1 MSAIQEEKK
10 IPIREAREIV
20 KDLMMPNAFIYWVD
34 FLFHIVLGWCSFY
47 FCYRSDFFSP
57 IQWVLFFVS
66 IFSFYRAAIFIHEIT
81 HLRKGTFYLFRVVW
95 NLLCGFPLMIPSF
108 LYQGVHNDH
117 HNIKLYGTRGDGEY
131 FPFVDKGRSK
141 IILFALASF
150 FVPAFFF
157 VRFVLLTPLSYCNK
171 SVRSLVLEKI
181 SSFSIDPN
189 YKRTRS
195 SLNAVDMWQAQEIA
209 TCLYGWFFIL
219 LMLEGVLPYK
229 IFGLW
234 LIAFGLVFFINSLRT
249 LAAHCYRYSG
259 DEVLDISEQL
269 LDSVNIPN
277 SFLGALWAP
286 VGLRFHATHHLI
298 PEMPYHSLG
307 KTHQRLREQFSKKN
321 LYLQSN
327 SSGLLSTLARLWR
340 ESGNLAFFVLFVE
353 CF

>member
-1 MSAIQEEKK
+1 MSAIQEKK
-10 IPIREAREIV
+10 EISIREAREMV
-20 KDLMMPNAFIYWVD
+20 KGLMKPNPFIYWVD
-34 FLFHIVLGWCSFY
+34 FLFHVVLGWCSFC
-47 FCYRSDFFSP
+47 FCYKADFFSP
-57 IQWVLFFVS
+57 IQWALFFVS

-117 HNIKLYGTRGDGEY
+117 HNVKLYGTKGDGEY
-131 FPFVDKGRSK
+131 YPFVHEGRSK

-150 FVPAFFF
+150 FVPVLFF

-171 SVRSLVLEKI
+171 SLRRLVLKKI
-181 SSFSIDPN
+181 SSLSIN
-189 YKRTRS
+189 LNFQRTGP
-195 SLNAVDMWQAQEIA
+195 SLNAVDMWQVQEIA

-234 LIAFGLVFFINSLRT
+234 LITFGLVFFINSLRT

-259 DEVLDISEQL
+259 DEVLGISEQL

-277 SFLGALWAP
+277 SFLGVLWAP

-307 KTHQRLREQFSKKN
+307 KTHQKLREQFSEKN
-321 LYLQSN
+321 LYIQTSSN
-327 SSGLLSTLARLWR
+327 GLLSTLARLWR

-353 CF
+353 HF

>member
-1 MSAIQEEKK
+1 MSAIQEKK
-10 IPIREAREIV
+10 EISIREAREMV
-20 KDLMMPNAFIYWVD
+20 KSLMKPNPFIYWVD
-34 FLFHIVLGWCSFY
+34 FLFHVVLGWCSFC
-47 FCYRSDFFSP
+47 FCYKADFFSP
-57 IQWVLFFVS
+57 IQWALFFVS

-117 HNIKLYGTRGDGEY
+117 HNVKLYGTKGDGEY
-131 FPFVDKGRSK
+131 YPFVHEGRSK

-150 FVPAFFF
+150 FVPVLFF

-171 SVRSLVLEKI
+171 SLRRLVLKKI
-181 SSFSIDPN
+181 SSLSIN
-189 YKRTRS
+189 LNFQRTGP

-229 IFGLW
+229 ILGLW
-234 LIAFGLVFFINSLRT
+234 FITFGGVFFINSLRT

-259 DEVLDISEQL
+259 EEVLDISEQL

-277 SFLGALWAP
+277 SFLGVLWAP

-307 KTHQRLREQFSKKN
+307 KTHQKLREQFSEKN
-321 LYLQSN
+321 LYIQTSSN
-327 SSGLLSTLARLWR
+327 GLLSTLARLWR

>member
-1 MSAIQEEKK
+1 MSAIQEKK
-10 IPIREAREIV
+10 EISIREAREMV
-20 KDLMMPNAFIYWVD
+20 KGLMRPNPFIYWVD

-47 FCYRSDFFSP
+47 FCCKSVFFSP
-57 IQWVLFFVS
+57 IQWIFFFIS

-117 HNIKLYGTRGDGEY
+117 HNVKLYGTKGDGEY
-131 FPFVDKGRSK
+131 YPFVHEGRSK

-150 FVPAFFF
+150 FVPVLFF

-171 SVRSLVLEKI
+171 SLRRLVLKKI
-181 SSFSIDPN
+181 SSLSIN
-189 YKRTRS
+189 LNFQRTGP
-195 SLNAVDMWQAQEIA
+195 SLNAVDMWQVQEIA

-229 IFGLW
+229 ILGFWFITFG
-234 LIAFGLVFFINSLRT
+234 GVFFINSLRT

-259 DEVLDISEQL
+259 DEVLGISEQL
-269 LDSVNIPN
+269 LDSVNISN
-277 SFLGALWAP
+277 SFLGVLWAP

-307 KTHQRLREQFSKKN
+307 KTHQRLREHFSGKN
-321 LYLQSN
+321 LYLQTNSN
-327 SSGLLSTLARLWR
+327 GLLSTLARLWE
-340 ESGNLAFFVLFVE
+340 ESST
-353 CF
+353 

>member
-1 MSAIQEEKK
+1 MSTIQEEKK
-10 IPIREAREIV
+10 IPIKEAREIV
-20 KDLMMPNAFIYWVD
+20 KDLMVPNAFIYWVD
-34 FLFHIVLGWCSFY
+34 FLFHITLGWCSFY
-47 FCYRSDFFSP
+47 FCCKSVFFSP
-57 IQWVLFFVS
+57 IQWILFFIS

-95 NLLCGFPLMIPSF
+95 NFLCGFPLMIPSF

-141 IILFALASF
+141 IILFTIASF
-150 FVPAFFF
+150 FVPVFFF
-157 VRFVLLTPLSYCNK
+157 VRFVFLTPLSYCSK
-171 SVRSLVLEKI
+171 SLRSLVLKKI

-195 SLNAVDMWQAQEIA
+195 SLNAVDMWQVQEIA

-229 IFGLW
+229 ILGLW
-234 LIAFGLVFFINSLRT
+234 LITFGVVFFINSLRT

-259 DEVLDISEQL
+259 QEVLGISEQL

-277 SFLGALWAP
+277 SFLGVLWAP

-307 KTHQRLREQFSKKN
+307 KTDQRLREQFSKKN
-321 LYLQSN
+321 LYLQTSSN
-327 SSGLLSTLARLWR
+327 GLLSTLARLWR
-340 ESGNLAFFVLFVE
+340 ESGK
-353 CF
+353 

>member
-1 MSAIQEEKK
+1 
-10 IPIREAREIV
+10 
-20 KDLMMPNAFIYWVD
+20 
-34 FLFHIVLGWCSFY
+34 
-47 FCYRSDFFSP
+47 
-57 IQWVLFFVS
+57 
-66 IFSFYRAAIFIHEIT
+66 
-81 HLRKGTFYLFRVVW
+81 
-95 NLLCGFPLMIPSF
+95 MIPSF

-131 FPFVDKGRSK
+131 FPFVHEGRRK
-141 IILFALASF
+141 IVLFVLVSF
-150 FVPAFFF
+150 FAPVFFF

-171 SVRSLVLEKI
+171 NMRCLVLAKI
-181 SSFSIDPN
+181 SSFSIDLN
-189 YKRTRS
+189 YQRTRS
-195 SLNAVDMWQAQEIA
+195 SLNSVDMWQVQEVV
-209 TCLYGWFFIL
+209 TCLYGWIFVL
-219 LMLEGVLPYK
+219 LMLEGFFPYK
-229 IFGLW
+229 VLGLW
-234 LIAFGLVFFINSLRT
+234 CITFGLVFFVNSLRT

-259 DEVLDISEQL
+259 EKVLNISEQL

-277 SFLGALWAP
+277 SFLGVLWAP

>member
-1 MSAIQEEKK
+1 M
-10 IPIREAREIV
+10 
-20 KDLMMPNAFIYWVD
+20 
-34 FLFHIVLGWCSFY
+34 
-47 FCYRSDFFSP
+47 
-57 IQWVLFFVS
+57 
-66 IFSFYRAAIFIHEIT
+66 
-81 HLRKGTFYLFRVVW
+81 
-95 NLLCGFPLMIPSF
+95 
-108 LYQGVHNDH
+108 
-117 HNIKLYGTRGDGEY
+117 
-131 FPFVDKGRSK
+131 
-141 IILFALASF
+141 
-150 FVPAFFF
+150 
-157 VRFVLLTPLSYCNK
+157 RFVLLTPLSYCNK

-234 LIAFGLVFFINSLRT
+234 LITFGLVFFINSLRT

-259 DEVLDISEQL
+259 DEVLGISEQL

-277 SFLGALWAP
+277 SFLGVLWAP

>member
-1 MSAIQEEKK
+1 M
-10 IPIREAREIV
+10 
-20 KDLMMPNAFIYWVD
+20 
-34 FLFHIVLGWCSFY
+34 
-47 FCYRSDFFSP
+47 
-57 IQWVLFFVS
+57 
-66 IFSFYRAAIFIHEIT
+66 
-81 HLRKGTFYLFRVVW
+81 
-95 NLLCGFPLMIPSF
+95 
-108 LYQGVHNDH
+108 
-117 HNIKLYGTRGDGEY
+117 
-131 FPFVDKGRSK
+131 
-141 IILFALASF
+141 
-150 FVPAFFF
+150 
-157 VRFVLLTPLSYCNK
+157 
-171 SVRSLVLEKI
+171 LEKI

-234 LIAFGLVFFINSLRT
+234 LITFGLVFFINSLRT

-259 DEVLDISEQL
+259 DEVLGISEQL

-277 SFLGALWAP
+277 SFLGVLWAP

-321 LYLQSN
+321 LYLQTNSN
-327 SSGLLSTLARLWR
+327 GLLSTLARLWR
-340 ESGNLAFFVLFVE
+340 ESGNLAFFILFVE

>member
-1 MSAIQEEKK
+1 MSAVQEKK
-10 IPIREAREIV
+10 EISIREAREMV
-20 KDLMMPNAFIYWVD
+20 KGLMKPNPFIYWVD
-34 FLFHIVLGWCSFY
+34 FLFHVVLGWCSFY
-47 FCYRSDFFSP
+47 FCYKANFFSP
-57 IQWVLFFVS
+57 IQWALFFVS

-195 SLNAVDMWQAQEIA
+195 SLNAVDMWQVQEI
-209 TCLYGWFFIL
+209 
-219 LMLEGVLPYK
+219 
-229 IFGLW
+229 
-234 LIAFGLVFFINSLRT
+234 
-249 LAAHCYRYSG
+249 
-259 DEVLDISEQL
+259 
-269 LDSVNIPN
+269 
-277 SFLGALWAP
+277 
-286 VGLRFHATHHLI
+286 
-298 PEMPYHSLG
+298 
-307 KTHQRLREQFSKKN
+307 
-321 LYLQSN
+321 
-327 SSGLLSTLARLWR
+327 
-340 ESGNLAFFVLFVE
+340 
-353 CF
+353 